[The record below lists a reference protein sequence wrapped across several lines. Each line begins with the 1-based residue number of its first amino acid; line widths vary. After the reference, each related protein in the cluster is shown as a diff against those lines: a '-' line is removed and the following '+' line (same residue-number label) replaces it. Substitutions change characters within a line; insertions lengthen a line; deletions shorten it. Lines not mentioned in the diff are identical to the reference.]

1 MSEEESTNPRRRKF
15 LLASLPVAT
24 FGLGYWVAP
33 KEELAHEVQEGG
45 FFAAKETEVLSAT
58 VESLRAESE
67 LVVWSYQGTVKVR
80 ATDTD
85 WLVFESE
92 QHLIVPASVDYRL
105 NLQEFSL
112 ADVRF
117 DEKAALVRVT
127 LPKLKLS
134 DVAFYPEQA
143 TAINGGLLTF
153 SDEKVQALNK
163 RAYRSARRA
172 VTAQAQQA
180 TKVEVAKRKAREN
193 VEELFELPL
202 RIAGHP
208 GVKVVASFD

>member
-1 MSEEESTNPRRRKF
+1 MDEEESTNPRRRKF

-45 FFAAKETEVLSAT
+45 FFAARETEVLSAT

-163 RAYRSARRA
+163 RAYRSASGWTRSSSRML
-172 VTAQAQQA
+172 QSGWL
-180 TKVEVAKRKAREN
+180 N
-193 VEELFELPL
+193 F
-202 RIAGHP
+202 
-208 GVKVVASFD
+208 VKNTHRPRSRSYG